1 MDTDFEYDV
10 AFSFN
15 QQDEAVAL
23 QLNDMLSDR
32 MKTFIYTERQKEI
45 AGRDGVE
52 AFSDVY
58 GKKARIVVV
67 FYRKEWG
74 ETKWTTVE
82 MNSIRTRAFDSGY
95 DFTLFIPTEEKPT
108 MPSWVPKTR
117 LYFGLP
123 RFGLEGAAGA
133 VEHLVTEAGG
143 RPHEETLADHAARA
157 ARAAKFKQEQKQ
169 FQNSDTGVRAAAKAY
184 AEFGA
189 ALQSKSEEIKTL
201 GLRVEFKQ
209 TDTYVIA
216 SLYPI
221 HMICNW
227 WAYYSNVIEDVTLN
241 ITWNLGFPQGI
252 PGFWGSPDGHRT
264 LQTKKF
270 SYGLVRPGVEAYY
283 LKSEPN
289 RDWSPD
295 RLADHVLKVLID
307 VQARNKGRD

>member
-1 MDTDFEYDV
+1 MDTDFEFDV

-15 QQDEAVAL
+15 QQDEALAL
-23 QLNDMLSDR
+23 QLNDLLSDR

-58 GKKARIVVV
+58 GKKSRIVVIL
-67 FYRKEWG
+67 YRKEWG

-82 MNSIRTRAFDSGY
+82 MNSIRTRAFDNGY
-95 DFTLFIPTEEKPT
+95 DFTLFIPTDDKPT

-133 VEHLVTEAGG
+133 IEHLVTEAGG
-143 RPHEETLADHAARA
+143 RPHEETLAEHAARA
-157 ARAAKFKQEQKQ
+157 ARAARFKQDQKQ
-169 FQNSDTGVRAAAKAY
+169 FQNSDTGVKAAAKAY
-184 AEFGA
+184 TEFGA
-189 ALQSKSEEIKTL
+189 ALQAKAADIGPL

-209 TDTYVIA
+209 TGNYFIA

-227 WAYYSNVIEDVTLN
+227 RAYYSNVMEDVTLN
-241 ITWNLGFPQGI
+241 ITWNLDFPNNI
-252 PGFWGSPDGHRT
+252 PGFWGSLDGHRT

-270 SYGLVRPGVEAYY
+270 HYGLVRPDAAAYY

-289 RDWSPD
+289 RDWSPEA
-295 RLADHVLKVLID
+295 LADHVLKSLID
-307 VQARNKGRD
+307 VQARNRGD

>member
-1 MDTDFEYDV
+1 MENEFEYDV

-15 QQDEAVAL
+15 QQDEALAL
-23 QLNDMLSDR
+23 QLNDLLSDR

-82 MNSIRTRAFDSGY
+82 MNSIRTRAFDDGY
-95 DFTLFIPTEEKPT
+95 DFTLFIPTEDKPQ

-123 RFGLEGAAGA
+123 RFGLQGAAGA
-133 VEHLVTEAGG
+133 IEHLVTEAGG
-143 RPHEETLADHAARA
+143 RPHQETLADHAARA
-157 ARAAKFKQEQKQ
+157 SRAAKFKQQQDRFE
-169 FQNSDTGVRAAAKAY
+169 NSDAGVNAANDAY
-184 AEFGA
+184 AAFGA
-189 ALQSKSEEIKTL
+189 ALEAQAKAIEPLGIKIT
-201 GLRVEFKQ
+201 VKQ
-209 TDTYVIA
+209 ADLYWIA

-221 HMICNW
+221 HMVAFW
-227 WAYYSNVIEDVTLN
+227 RSRFSNAMDGATLN
-241 ITWNLGFPQGI
+241 ITWNLGFPSGI

-264 LQTKKF
+264 LQTKKY
-270 SYGLVRPGVEAYY
+270 SYGLVRPDVPAYTI
-283 LKSEPN
+283 KSEPG
-289 RDWSPD
+289 RDYDPQA
-295 RLADHVLKVLID
+295 LAEQVLKTLID
-307 VQARNKGRD
+307 VQARTKID